1 MNGTNDKPDGL
12 LRQVRM
18 RRRREQAWQRE
29 GAPTVARFIGQI
41 GVLGWMIVT
50 PALIGLFAGRYLDHR
65 LGTGIFWSAPLLI
78 VGVAIGFWAA
88 WRWMHQQ

>member
-1 MNGTNDKPDGL
+1 MNDADDKPDGL
-12 LRQVRM
+12 LRQVRT
-18 RRRREQAWQRE
+18 RRRREREWRRE
-29 GAPTVARFIGQI
+29 GAPTVARFVGQV

-50 PALIGLFAGRYLDHR
+50 PALIGLFAGRFLDHR

-88 WRWMHQQ
+88 WRWMHKQ